1 MLPMIFKFNY
11 HNKILEILESFNQEV
26 LVNGCAYFGGG
37 SLIALNFG
45 EYRWSKDIDFIC
57 PVSTSGYRYLRTI
70 IFDNGYEALFQ
81 NLTKVKIGRG
91 TSNQY
96 GIRMVINIEEI
107 QIKTEIIAE
116 SRFELDSPIYPKWS
130 PVPCLNINDC
140 FTSKLLA
147 NSDRF
152 MDDSVEARDLI
163 DLAILRLQSKIS
175 QKAIAKAEKAY
186 EVIRPLRVA
195 IQRFQERVDFRAKCF
210 SNLQIEDN
218 IIPRIIDGVDLL
230 ATDIGLSNTKR
241 TFKEQHDIF

>member
-1 MLPMIFKFNY
+1 MIFKFNY